1 MMVNLHKKW
10 VVLMGVIGVIGLLF
24 VLQTKGEQTTKVVE
38 FEEEIEENSREKMI
52 KDTALKG
59 KSNMIMIDIKGAVL
73 QEGVYELKSGSRVK
87 DGIAKAGGFSQEAD
101 KSKVNLAQV
110 AQDEMMIY
118 VPKIGEQVQGAAV
131 VEGEEEQK
139 IHINLAEKEEL
150 ERIPGIGPQ
159 KAENIMRHREEH
171 GLFQKLDDLLEV
183 DGIGEKSLEK
193 IKDHIIIP

>member
-24 VLQTKGEQTTKVVE
+24 ISQTKGEQTKKVVE
-38 FEEEIEENSREKMI
+38 FEEKIEESSKEKMI

-59 KSNMIMIDIKGAVL
+59 KSNIIMVDIKGAVL

-131 VEGEEEQK
+131 VEGEGEQK

-150 ERIPGIGPQ
+150 EKIPGIGPQ